1 MLSYLLKGALS
12 GLLVST
18 ILFSGV
24 SGPDALGLL
33 LFLPFAAG
41 AFVIAAIISLF
52 AKEPLRLI
60 MGAIMAFSATFITCL
75 MFAG

>member
-1 MLSYLLKGALS
+1 MLSYVIKGALC
-12 GLLVST
+12 GLLVSA

-41 AFVIAAIISLF
+41 AFIIAAIVSLF
-52 AKEPLRLI
+52 AGESLRLI